1 MSLGHRILSGERE
14 AVLTLPL
21 TVSFHFRMPQRFT
34 WTMGSIAI
42 LCPSWGALNLR
53 VGVVE
58 GKLEDTIFQQLHAC
72 SHFRCVGLFAT
83 LSTLACQAPLSM
95 GFSRQE
101 YWSVLHAL
109 LQGIFLTQGLNLHL
123 LCLPH
128 WQQVLYHQHHKCT
141 TSHSL
146 PDCLR
151 LFHISAE
158 V

>member
-1 MSLGHRILSGERE
+1 MNLFTKQKQTYRHPKQTYSYQRGNEVGGINQELGMS
-14 AVLTLPL
+14 VYTLAY
-21 TVSFHFRMPQRFT
+21 V
-34 WTMGSIAI
+34 
-42 LCPSWGALNLR
+42 
-53 VGVVE
+53 
-58 GKLEDTIFQQLHAC
+58 HAC
-72 SHFRCVGLFAT
+72 SVTSVVSDSVTPWTVGQ
-83 LSTLACQAPLSM
+83 QASLSM